1 VSTFRVTPQF
11 QNGSTFQNMPSI
23 YATYIVI
30 DETTLK
36 TAMTIKW
43 ALELQPAKITQA
55 AAHF

>member
-1 VSTFRVTPQF
+1 
-11 QNGSTFQNMPSI
+11 MPSI